1 MKNKISGV
9 ILTKNEEKNI
19 KDCLQSLMWCGE
31 VIVVD
36 DYSEDKTVKKCQM
49 SNVKS
54 ISEV

>member
-49 SNVKS
+49 SNVKCQ
-54 ISEV
+54 I